1 MPILW
6 EDPIMRDANI
16 DLEAGRYDPEPG
28 TRMLTSA
35 LVLFV
40 LVLVATC
47 LMAGIYLQAVAR
59 MAAR

>member
-1 MPILW
+1 
-6 EDPIMRDANI
+6 
-16 DLEAGRYDPEPG
+16 
-28 TRMLTSA
+28 
-35 LVLFV
+35 VLFV